1 MCVSWDEQV
10 NQTVPIV
17 ISPRGPCRKTI
28 HIHPSLRGYIFKST
42 VAFVP
47 VENRASKS
55 GDVDGLLPVIVQIA
69 DSNPH
74 SPTFATQAGI
84 GRDVLEFQS
93 GLLMIERD
101 HGISTSSV
109 SLYS

>member
-1 MCVSWDEQV
+1 MCVSWDEQI
-10 NQTVPIV
+10 NQTVLII
-17 ISPRGPCRKTI
+17 ISPCGPCRKTV
-28 HIHPSLRGYIFKST
+28 HIHPSLRGYIKST

-47 VENRASKS
+47 VENRAAKS
-55 GDVDGLLPVIVQIA
+55 GDVDILLPVIVEIG

-93 GLLMIERD
+93 GLLMVERD
-101 HGISTSSV
+101 HGICTS
-109 SLYS
+109 